1 MKGEIMRTILAVAL
15 VAPLA
20 AFANM
25 ARGMSQNI
33 DITSEPPGAKVE
45 TSLGKGCEATP
56 CKLEKVSREAKFTVT
71 VSKPGYQ
78 TATQQVT
85 HHTSAEGGAAV
96 AASFAIPGGILWS
109 LIDANF
115 GASQDLTPNPVKVT
129 LQPNGAPAA
138 KPAG

>member
-1 MKGEIMRTILAVAL
+1 MKAMLALML

-20 AFANM
+20 ACATM

-56 CKLEKVSREAKFTVT
+56 CTLEKVSREARFTIT
-71 VSKPGYQ
+71 VSKPGFQ
-78 TATQQVT
+78 TATQQIT
-85 HHTSAEGGAAV
+85 HHTSPEGAAAV

-129 LQPNGAPAA
+129 LQPEGAPAA

>member
-1 MKGEIMRTILAVAL
+1 MKRILAVAL
-15 VAPLA
+15 MAPLA
-20 AFANM
+20 ACATM
-25 ARGMSQNI
+25 ARGMSQSI

-56 CKLEKVSREAKFTVT
+56 CTLEKVSREARFTVT
-71 VSKPGYQ
+71 LSKPGYQ
-78 TATQQVT
+78 AATQQVT
-85 HHTSAEGGAAV
+85 HQTSAQGAAAV

-129 LQPNGAPAA
+129 LQPEGAPAPR
-138 KPAG
+138 PAG